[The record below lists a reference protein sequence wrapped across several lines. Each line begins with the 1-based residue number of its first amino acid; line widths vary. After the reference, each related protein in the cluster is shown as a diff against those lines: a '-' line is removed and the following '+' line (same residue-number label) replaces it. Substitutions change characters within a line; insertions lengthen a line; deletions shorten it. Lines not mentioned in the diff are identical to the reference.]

1 MLNKSQKL
9 ETLADAE
16 GFDSVDAMLEKST
29 YDSIASAICVN
40 EGCDYTTDMEPDQ
53 REGWCEMC
61 ETNTVQS
68 CLILAEIL

>member
-1 MLNKSQKL
+1 MNRQQKL
-9 ETLADAE
+9 EVLAEAE
-16 GFDSVDAMLEKST
+16 GFDSVYAMLEKAT

-40 EGCDYTTDMEPDQ
+40 DRCDYTIDMEPDQ
-53 REGWCEMC
+53 REGWCETC